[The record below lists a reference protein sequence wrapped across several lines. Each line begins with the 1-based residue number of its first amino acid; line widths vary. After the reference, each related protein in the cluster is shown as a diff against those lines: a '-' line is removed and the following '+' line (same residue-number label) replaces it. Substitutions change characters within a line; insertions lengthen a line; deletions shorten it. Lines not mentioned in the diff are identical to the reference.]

1 MTEMKHLRFKKKKSS
16 IQNKMD
22 REYDR
27 DEKGNIKKKK
37 TAHYIK
43 MDLEKLGINEYLHLT
58 IKILIV

>member
-1 MTEMKHLRFKKKKSS
+1 
-16 IQNKMD
+16 MD